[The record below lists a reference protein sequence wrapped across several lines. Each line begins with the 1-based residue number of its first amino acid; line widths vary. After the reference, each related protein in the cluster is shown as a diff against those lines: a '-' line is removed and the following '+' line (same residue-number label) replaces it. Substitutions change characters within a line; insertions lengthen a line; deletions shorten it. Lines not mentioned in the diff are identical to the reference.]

1 MMLYP
6 PLSKLLEHADSRYL
20 LVNMIAHRARQ
31 ISAQAEKDEIPL
43 DEKAVS
49 IAIKEIADGAVEM
62 PCHVEAENSPE
73 DTEDENSSAV

>member
-6 PLSKLLEHADSRYL
+6 SLSKLLEHADSRYL

-31 ISAQAEKDEIPL
+31 ISAQAEKDEMPL

-49 IAIKEIADGAVEM
+49 IAIREIAEGAIEA
-62 PCHVEAENSPE
+62 PCHTGSEEEHMDTEEE
-73 DTEDENSSAV
+73 DTTAV

>member
-6 PLSKLLEHADSRYL
+6 SLSKLLEHADSRYQ

-31 ISAQAEKDEIPL
+31 ISAQAEKDDMPL

-49 IAIKEIADGAVEM
+49 IAIREIADGALTNPVTDET
-62 PCHVEAENSPE
+62 E
-73 DTEDENSSAV
+73 TEDCTTQETAEE

>member
-6 PLSKLLEHADSRYL
+6 SLSKLLEHADSRYL

-31 ISAQAEKDEIPL
+31 ISAQAEKDGMPL

-49 IAIKEIADGAVEM
+49 IAIREIADGALT
-62 PCHVEAENSPE
+62 EAEPE
-73 DTEDENSSAV
+73 EAEDEGSETQETAEE

>member
-6 PLSKLLEHADSRYL
+6 SLSKLLEHADSRYL

-31 ISAQAEKDEIPL
+31 ISAQAEKDDEPL

-49 IAIKEIADGAVEM
+49 IAIREIADGELEKDEQEE
-62 PCHVEAENSPE
+62 PEAEESEPE
-73 DTEDENSSAV
+73 DKPEE